1 MRMKINANLPC
12 LTALLAAA
20 LLLSG
25 CASQQYMG
33 VSLKPGGADP
43 AVQALASRASIGDK
57 QAQLDLGIRFEE
69 GSGVARDLTA
79 AKKLYRQ
86 AATDSGGSR
95 LLLVP
100 SSSGLT
106 TSVVGMGPKI
116 AGNAAAQA
124 RLQQLT
130 LAQKMEQNHI
140 QSGIVGMANH
150 AMESKGVNM
159 MSNLNKLANIP
170 AGTLKVSDVSEIFG
184 MELTKTESRELGD
197 LYNNDVN
204 NNEIKI
210 KLFLLKN
217 KTFNFGLSGSKFEE
231 IKLDDSK
238 DFLLKNNWIHEQSIR
253 QYIFVDTFY
262 NKNKDKR
269 IIMDSNGENLREI
282 SMVDINVAGVD

>member
-1 MRMKINANLPC
+1 MKGSAKSHGLS
-12 LTALLAAA
+12 ALLAAA
-20 LLLSG
+20 LLMGG

-43 AVQALASRASIGDK
+43 AVQALAARASTGDK
-57 QAQLDLGIRFEE
+57 QAQYELGRWFENSTDAD
-69 GSGVARDLTA
+69 GLKK
-79 AKKLYRQ
+79 AKRLYRQ
-86 AATDSGGSR
+86 AASDSGGSR
-95 LLLVP
+95 LLLMP

-106 TSVVGMGPKI
+106 TSVVSMGPKI
-116 AGNAAAQA
+116 AENAAAQA

-130 LAQKMEQNHI
+130 SAQKMKQDHI
-140 QSGIVGMANH
+140 QSGIGGMANH
-150 AMESKGVNM
+150 ATESKGINM
-159 MSNLNKLANIP
+159 IRNLNKLANIP
-170 AGTLKVSDVSEIFG
+170 AGKIKVKDVSEIFG

-217 KTFNFGLSGSKFEE
+217 KTFNFGLSGSQVEE

-238 DFLLKNNWIHEQSIR
+238 NFLLKNNWIHEQSIR

-262 NKNKDKR
+262 NKNKNKR